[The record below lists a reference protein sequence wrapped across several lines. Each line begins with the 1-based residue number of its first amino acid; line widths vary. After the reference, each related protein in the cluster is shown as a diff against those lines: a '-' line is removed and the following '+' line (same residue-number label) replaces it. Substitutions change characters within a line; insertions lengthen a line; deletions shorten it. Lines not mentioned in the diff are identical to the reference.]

1 MTRWL
6 KFNFFIRIETIC
18 KSQNM
23 ENNLSLFIEQ
33 HPDWNL
39 EISLYYY
46 GWEMEYGEDFIM
58 DVACSEEDAEARVNF
73 YQSRGYQ
80 LVDNNYF
87 GIGFTIV
94 GIAQCYRKSNNPNI
108 KKNE

>member
-1 MTRWL
+1 
-6 KFNFFIRIETIC
+6 
-18 KSQNM
+18 M

-46 GWEMEYGEDFIM
+46 GWKMEYGEDFIM